1 LRASKGWTIRTSTPP
16 SQLPSSSMP
25 EILVDRNDG
34 LVTVTLNRPDRL
46 NAITNEMWVE
56 LARVFREVSHRKEDR
71 ALVITGAGTA
81 FCSGADL
88 SGVGSPDRSAL
99 EHMRMIGEAA
109 LALHRT
115 PKPTVARIDG
125 IAAGAG
131 LNLALGCDL
140 IVASDRSR
148 FSEIFARRGLSVDF
162 GGSWLLPR
170 LIGLHKAKELV
181 LLADVLSASEAAAMG
196 LVNRVVTP
204 DQLDAAVT
212 EWVDRLMAG
221 PPIALSLSKML
232 LNKSFESSMDQALE
246 AEAQAQAVNSASAD
260 AREAR
265 SAFLEKREPRFEG
278 R

>member
-1 LRASKGWTIRTSTPP
+1 MRASKGWTIRTSTPP
-16 SQLPSSSMP
+16 CQLPSSSMP

-56 LARVFREVSHRKEDR
+56 LARVFREVSQRKEDR

-88 SGVGSPDRSAL
+88 SGVGSPDRTAL

-109 LALHRT
+109 MALHRM
-115 PKPTVARIDG
+115 PKPAVARIDG

-221 PPIALSLSKML
+221 Y
-232 LNKSFESSMDQALE
+232 F
-246 AEAQAQAVNSASAD
+246 
-260 AREAR
+260 
-265 SAFLEKREPRFEG
+265 
-278 R
+278 